1 MIFNGESGGG
11 GGGWVGQSLRTEHKE
26 RTIGN

>member
-1 MIFNGESGGG
+1 MIFNGESGG